1 MTKVQTSILIVTA
14 SLLLSNPA
22 ATAQVAND
30 EISTKIQLVK
40 TTELLFD
47 KSERFR
53 ELVKLVGRKGLS
65 NLKLHADNSIAI
77 QAAWSE
83 ALNSLSDKD
92 KEHFYVPKDRVAT
105 SRFFGFLEGRAG
117 ISIPKWWTVK
127 MSPSELDIKKRE
139 RWRRRSKKF
148 GPDEFVY
155 HQTGLHSIKGPTDTF
170 LMRDKGAVVLKIG
183 DDQARLPESISK
195 LLDDRNDYQITGCF
209 SPSTCYVAIHDSIGA
224 SHSIWSLSRD
234 SEEVNWQKRVNGCL
248 WSGGTT
254 GFHESHVEVAL
265 QGDKLLVF
273 GAAGTGFY
281 AAGFESRSGEE
292 LFQFSTAMGCTN

>member
-14 SLLLSNPA
+14 SLLLSNSA
-22 ATAQVAND
+22 ATAQVATD

-40 TTELLFD
+40 TTELLSD
-47 KSERFR
+47 KTERFK
-53 ELVKLVGRKGLS
+53 ELVKLVGKKGLS
-65 NLKLHADNSIAI
+65 NLKLDADNSIAI

-92 KEHFYVPKDRVAT
+92 KKHFYVPKDRVAT

-170 LMRDKGAVVLKIG
+170 LVRDKGAVVLKIG
-183 DDQARLPESISK
+183 DDQARLP
-195 LLDDRNDYQITGCF
+195 DDGNFYQITGCF
-209 SPSTCYVAIHDSIGA
+209 SPTTCYVAVHDSIGA

-234 SEEVNWQKRVNGCL
+234 SGEVNWQKRVYGCI

-281 AAGFESRSGEE
+281 VAAFESESGEE
-292 LFQFSTAMGCTN
+292 MFQFSTAMGCPN